1 MKVDPAVHI
10 MEVGALLDD
19 RHQNCEGVIYKHVI
33 LNVESVDGKSS
44 NYYLELG
51 LRTRQSEFKQVY

>member
-1 MKVDPAVHI
+1 MDPAADI
-10 MEVGALLDD
+10 MEVWALLNDP
-19 RHQNCEGVIYKHVI
+19 HQNCEGVISEHVI
-33 LNVESVDGKSS
+33 LNLEPLDGKSS